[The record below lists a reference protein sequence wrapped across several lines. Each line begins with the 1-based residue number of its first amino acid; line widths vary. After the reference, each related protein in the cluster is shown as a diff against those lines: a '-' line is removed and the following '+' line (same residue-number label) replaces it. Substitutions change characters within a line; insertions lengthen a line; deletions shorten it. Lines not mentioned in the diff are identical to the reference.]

1 MVVTLGLFFSP
12 RKWVI
17 LDKCQILNRTFL
29 GGSDS
34 KESAC
39 DAGDTE
45 DPGSIPGMGRSAR
58 EGNGLKL

>member
-1 MVVTLGLFFSP
+1 M
-12 RKWVI
+12 I